1 MSKIFKIILVNI
13 VAIFFIGCAG
23 GNISLPSI
31 SHSKLD
37 QPIVAEG
44 VINMPKDAA
53 QVILAVSAKILKS
66 NKRVKDVIF
75 QENFRSRLADAKLF
89 RFDNAILT
97 SYNADVDFKRLS
109 ADLFF
114 KDSIGRSVAYSIGV
128 AYGTNGRKVTISN
141 LRVTDKF
148 TNVSDTVCFILPA
161 QKYLRLNV
169 RNIPRNFYKLYRF
182 AARNAITPEQARRYR
197 SESRWAIMVFVLN
210 RISKSATFSLGVSD
224 NKDNYDKMDAG
235 STKYINYAGWRV
247 GVITAKFHLMQ
258 ADSMKKL
265 YIKAFYKPGKENNK
279 STFFQQ
285 SKLIGLYRIR

>member
-1 MSKIFKIILVNI
+1 MSKIFKIILVN
-13 VAIFFIGCAG
+13 VVVIFFIGCAG

-31 SHSKLD
+31 SHSKLT
-37 QPIVAEG
+37 QPIIAEG

-53 QVILAVSAKILKS
+53 QVILAVSAKIIKS
-66 NKRVKDVIF
+66 NKRIRDVIF
-75 QENFRSRLADAKLF
+75 QESFRSRLTDAKLF

-97 SYNADVDFKRLS
+97 SYNSDVDFKRLS

-128 AYGTNGRKVTISN
+128 AYSVNRGKINISN
-141 LRVTDKF
+141 LKVTDKF

-182 AARNAITPEQARRYR
+182 AARNAITPEQAQRYR
-197 SESRWAIMVFVLN
+197 GKSKWAIMVFVLN
-210 RISKSATFSLGVSD
+210 RMSKSATFSLGVSD
-224 NKDNYDKMDAG
+224 NKNDYDKGDTT
-235 STKYINYAGWRV
+235 STKYINYKGWRV
-247 GVITAKFHLMQ
+247 GIITAKFHLMQ
-258 ADSMKKL
+258 PDSMKKL
-265 YIKAFYKPGKENNK
+265 YAKAIYKPGKENNK
-279 STFFQQ
+279 STFFQK